1 MTRKVTAA
9 MLVTKYIKASDSHF
23 TRGDPA
29 GFKASC
35 DGENAEVLTAASAH
49 HGDRQYPDDRGHA
62 HTVRI
67 PLAFVP
73 LNVQRKRYQKP
84 RFLLHDETT
93 TPVTAELLRM
103 NEALVKIPGYNR
115 RHFHYEL
122 TRAPPQRSVV
132 RRGVG

>member
-1 MTRKVTAA
+1 
-9 MLVTKYIKASDSHF
+9 MLVTEYIKASDSHF

-84 RFLLHDETT
+84 R
-93 TPVTAELLRM
+93 LLRHRST
-103 NEALVKIPGYNR
+103 G
-115 RHFHYEL
+115 
-122 TRAPPQRSVV
+122 APPGSPAWNASCIRA
-132 RRGVG
+132 